1 MPCTVLQSTSPRG
14 NSHDARY
21 IWCTVRIQPVML
33 NASKGEKQSR
43 ANAIRVW
50 APLAGHVAVQLNG
63 LEREMVR
70 GDLGWWELTVPE
82 PLHGADYEFILDG
95 GRPLPDPRSASQP
108 YGVHGKS
115 RFIDHRRFNWEDHG
129 WQPPLFRCGIVYE
142 LHIGTFTPEGTFESA
157 IERLDHLVAL
167 GVTHVELMPVAEFPG
182 DRGWGYD
189 GVDLYAPHHAYGGP
203 DGLKRLVNACHLKGL
218 AVILDVVYNHLG
230 PDGNYLAQFGP
241 YFSDRHHTPWGQSV
255 NLDGEESEEVR
266 RFFCD
271 NALMWLRDYHFD
283 GLRLDAIHALLDTS
297 AVHFLEQLAV
307 EVDRLEAELGRTLI
321 LIAES
326 DLNDPRVVQSRDI
339 GGYGITAQWSD
350 DFHHALHVCLTGE
363 RRGYYSD
370 FGTVA
375 DLAKA
380 LTKAFVYDGR
390 YSEYRKRPHGRPPR
404 GVPAYRLV
412 VCLQNHDQI
421 GNRPRGE
428 RSSHLMSAEG
438 LLVGAAVLLTA
449 PFVPMLF
456 QGEEWG
462 ASTPFQFFT
471 GHEDPNLAR
480 AVSEGRRREYS
491 IFGWRPEEIPDPQAR
506 ATFENSK
513 LKWSEMAEGPHH
525 NILEAHRKLIQLRR
539 SSPSLN
545 DRRPARVE
553 VEDSTLRVTRGDV
566 SLVCHFRRDQPSVT
580 VRVNDQVV
588 FSSQEEVEFVDAQP
602 AGGS

>member
-1 MPCTVLQSTSPRG
+1 MLHECDEQSST
-14 NSHDARY
+14 N
-21 IWCTVRIQPVML
+21 T
-33 NASKGEKQSR
+33 
-43 ANAIRVW
+43 IRVW
-50 APLAGHVAVQLNG
+50 APLASQVAVQLKG
-63 LEREMVR
+63 LEREMLR
-70 GDLGWWELTVPE
+70 RDGAWWELTVPE
-82 PLHGADYEFILDG
+82 PLHGTDYEFILDG

-115 RFIDHRRFNWEDHG
+115 RFVDHGRFSWEDQG
-129 WQPPLFRCGIVYE
+129 WQPPLFRRGIVYE
-142 LHIGTFTPEGTFESA
+142 LHIGTFTPEGTFDSA
-157 IERLDHLVAL
+157 IGRLDHLVSL
-167 GVTHVELMPVAEFPG
+167 GVTHIELMPVAEFPG

-203 DGLKRLVNACHLKGL
+203 DGLKRLVNACHRNGL

-241 YFSDRHHTPWGQSV
+241 YFSDRHRTPWGQAM
-255 NLDGEESEEVR
+255 NLDGEDSAEVR
-266 RFFCD
+266 RFLCD

-283 GLRLDAIHALLDTS
+283 GLRLDAIHALLDSS

-307 EVDRLEAELGRTLI
+307 EVDRLEAELGRTLT

-326 DLNDPRVVQSRDI
+326 DLNDPRIVQSWDV

-363 RRGYYSD
+363 RQGYYSD

-375 DLAKA
+375 DLGDA
-380 LTKAFVYDGR
+380 LTKVFVYDGR

-404 GVPAYRLV
+404 GVPASRFV

-428 RSSHLMSAEG
+428 RSSHLMSEQG
-438 LLVGAAVLLTA
+438 LLVGASVLLTA

-471 GHEDPNLAR
+471 GHEDPDLAR

-491 IFGWRPEEIPDPQAR
+491 TFGWRAEEIPDPQAR

-513 LKWSEMAEGPHH
+513 LKWSEVAERPHSK
-525 NILEAHRKLIQLRR
+525 ILKAHRRLIQLRR
-539 SSPSLN
+539 SSPSLI
-545 DRRPARVE
+545 DGRPARVE
-553 VEDSTLRVTRGDV
+553 AEDSTLRVTRGDV
-566 SLVCHFRRDQPSVT
+566 SLLCHFRRDQPSAA
-580 VRVNDQVV
+580 VRVCDQVV
-588 FSSQEEVEFVDAQP
+588 FSSQQEVELVDAQP
-602 AGGS
+602 AGG